1 MHESESLPA
10 QSGPV
15 QLIKRL
21 VSTGVCVC
29 EMIPQS
35 FVSLWARIFIALVF
49 FQSARTKVDGF
60 TIKDSTFT
68 LFEYEYALPVID
80 PVIAAYLAT
89 IAEQVFP
96 VLLII
101 GLASRFSAV
110 ALLIMTLVIEI
121 FVYPEAYVLH
131 GLWATALLIIIARGP
146 GVLSVDH
153 WIKKTY
159 GSGA

>member
-10 QSGPV
+10 QSGPA

-80 PVIAAYLAT
+80 PVLAAYLAT
-89 IAEQVFP
+89 IAEHVFP

>member
-89 IAEQVFP
+89 IAEHVFP